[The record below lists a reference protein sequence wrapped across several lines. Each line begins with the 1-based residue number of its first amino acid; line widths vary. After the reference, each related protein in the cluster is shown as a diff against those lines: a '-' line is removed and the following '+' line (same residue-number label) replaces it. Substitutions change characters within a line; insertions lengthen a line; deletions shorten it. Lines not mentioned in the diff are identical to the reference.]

1 METIKGKETGKKK
14 QKILI
19 QIGAIIIVL
28 FTLVT
33 VAVGNMITMA
43 SFSTALSSNMTT
55 FVYIMENLI
64 DGMDDYR
71 SLSWLVN
78 YWKENTDLPFTEDNS
93 EALADDIEEILKKL
107 SKEDP
112 RDVTLR
118 EAESLSEEEQ
128 KTFALWCFGDINQL
142 FLQYYDDA
150 NYTIALMTDINNGDD
165 QIVLFNTE
173 GKEDDP
179 SFGEMIDL
187 TKLKQII
194 RNTDK
199 AVNADVWRWAFITPD
214 QMMLFATSISLS
226 DYTDLEGVDM
236 YGVMQADLVYE
247 EMAATDHIRNE
258 VIIMLLIVFALILL
272 FLYFIV
278 PLPLGKVKKC
288 VSEYS
293 DTKDANE
300 LTEKLSKIR
309 SRNEI
314 GAFADEFSSL
324 AREMDRYTR
333 EIEKMA
339 GEREKAATELN
350 VARDIQKQMLPQVFP
365 EREAFSLFASMD
377 PAKEVGGDFYDC
389 YMIDDDHLA
398 LTIAD
403 VSGKGVPASLFMAVS
418 KTMLKDRT
426 IAGGVPS
433 VILSDVNNWLSKGN
447 DNCMFVTVWLGILT
461 VSTGELVCANAGHEN
476 PGIRSGEDAFRLYR
490 TEHGS
495 PLGLMKG
502 MEFVDEHYKL
512 SSGDALFLY
521 TDGIPEANTSDEKMF
536 GEERLEAVLAETAK
550 GDSPQK
556 IMQKVRT
563 AVDEFVGDAPQYDD
577 LTMLCLVI
585 N

>member
-1 METIKGKETGKKK
+1 METTKSKSTGKKK
-14 QKILI
+14 QKILV
-19 QIGAIIIVL
+19 QIGVIIIVL

-43 SFSTALSSNMTT
+43 SFSTALSSNMTS
-55 FVYIMENLI
+55 FVYIMENMI
-64 DGMDDYR
+64 DNMDDYR
-71 SLSWLVN
+71 SLPWLMD
-78 YWKENTDLPFTEDNS
+78 YWKDNADLPFS
-93 EALADDIEEILKKL
+93 EGGTDDLSDEIDGILKKL
-107 SKEDP
+107 SKEDV
-112 RDVTLR
+112 RDVTSR
-118 EAESLSEEEQ
+118 ETESLSEEEQ
-128 KTFALWCFGDINQL
+128 KIFALWCFEDIEQI
-142 FLQYYDDA
+142 FLQYYNDA
-150 NYTIALMTDINNGDD
+150 NYTITLTANIGDD
-165 QIVLFNTE
+165 DDQFVLFNS
-173 GKEDDP
+173 GDGEDE
-179 SFGEMIDL
+179 SSYGGIIDL
-187 TKLKQII
+187 TTLKQII

-199 AVNADVWRWAFITPD
+199 AVNADVWRWAFTTPD
-214 QMMLFATSISLS
+214 QLMLFATSIPLS
-226 DYTDLEGVDM
+226 DYTDLEGVEM
-236 YGVMQADLVYE
+236 YGLMQADLVYE
-247 EMAATDHIRNE
+247 DMAATGHIKNE
-258 VIIMLLIVFALILL
+258 VIIMLLLVFALILL

-278 PLPLGKVKKC
+278 PWPLEKVKKC

-293 DTKDANE
+293 DTKDANA
-300 LTEKLSKIR
+300 LTEKLSRIH
-309 SRNEI
+309 SHNEI

-324 AREMDRYTR
+324 AQEMDRYTR

-365 EREAFSLFASMD
+365 EREAFSLFASMN

-426 IAGGVPS
+426 IVGGGPS
-433 VILSDVNNWLSKGN
+433 AILSDVNNWLSKGN
-447 DNCMFVTVWLGILT
+447 ENCMFVTVWLGILT

-476 PGIRSGEDAFRLYR
+476 PGIRSGEEPFRLCK

-502 MEFVDEHYKL
+502 MEFADEHYKF
-512 SSGDALFLY
+512 SPGDALFLY
-521 TDGIPEANTSDEKMF
+521 TDGVPEANSLDEEMF
-536 GEERLEAVLAETAK
+536 GEERLESVLTATSRE
-550 GDSPQK
+550 DSPQI
-556 IMQKVRT
+556 IMQKVKK
-563 AVDEFVGDAPQYDD
+563 AVDDFAGDTPQYDD